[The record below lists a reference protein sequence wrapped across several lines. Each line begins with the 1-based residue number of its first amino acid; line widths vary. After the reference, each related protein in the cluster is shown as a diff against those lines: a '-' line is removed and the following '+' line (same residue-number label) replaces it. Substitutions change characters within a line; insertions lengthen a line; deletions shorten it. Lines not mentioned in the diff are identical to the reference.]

1 MKKFVSGM
9 LAGAVLAGTV
19 AFGAQYVADTAT
31 FKVLVNGKEFNSD
44 KPIVAIEGSTYLP
57 LKAIG
62 EALGVPVQWNAELK
76 QVEVGNSAPAAQENE
91 YSRNNPAPINTVQN
105 YTKKDLFTEKAEYT
119 ISLRIME
126 VVRGDEA
133 MEMLKKANQFNSEPK
148 DSNYEYVLAKIAV
161 SAVSV
166 ANDGAYTASEYSFKS
181 FSSKN
186 EEVSNRSAVIDSP
199 LEGKIYAG
207 GSTEGWISVLVKK
220 DDKEP
225 KLAYGINYD
234 GTGGAWF
241 KLYE

>member
-19 AFGAQYVADTAT
+19 AFGAQYAADTAT

-62 EALGVPVQWNAELK
+62 EALGVPVRWNAELK

-91 YSRNNPAPINTVQN
+91 YSRNNPVPLNTVQN
-105 YTKKDLFTEKAEYT
+105 YTKKNALSKEDEYT

-133 MEMLKKANQFNSEPK
+133 MERLKKANQFNAAPE
-148 DSNYEYVLAKIAV
+148 DDNYEYLLAKVAV
-161 SAVSV
+161 SALSV
-166 ANDGAYTASEYSFKS
+166 ADDGAYDANRYLFKS
-181 FSSKN
+181 FSSNN
-186 EEVSNRSAVIDSP
+186 EEIKTVSAVVDSP